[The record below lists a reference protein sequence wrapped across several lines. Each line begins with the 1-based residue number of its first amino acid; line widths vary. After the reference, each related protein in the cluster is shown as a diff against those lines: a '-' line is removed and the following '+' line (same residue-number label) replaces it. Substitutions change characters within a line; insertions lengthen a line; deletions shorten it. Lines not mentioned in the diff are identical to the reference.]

1 MPLAAIIL
9 VFLSATT
16 HATWNLLAH
25 SQQKVS
31 GNLFLRCLIVAGFA
45 GLVSELVAEW
55 HGDRFS
61 ILLWGAIL
69 ISGIV
74 HAAYYFGLTMGY
86 RHGNFTIVYPVSR
99 ALPVLFLAGFDV
111 LRGYEPSLLGWS
123 GIALVMAGCAIAP
136 LQSLQAIS
144 FRDYWNWSAVWVLAI
159 VLATVAYTTI
169 DKVAVD
175 VLLPHHMA
183 SSARYELL
191 QAFFTVPCLWLM
203 LQFIEEER
211 PHDPNK
217 LQTVYQTSGEQ
228 PISLRSSLFSFFA
241 NWKSAILF
249 SLFVFGSYWFML
261 LAYQFSAHVSY
272 LTSLRQISI
281 VLGVIVGTLILRE
294 PSPRLRIG
302 AAILITL
309 GCLCIAQS

>member
-31 GNLFLRCLIVAGFA
+31 GNLFLRCLIIA
-45 GLVSELVAEW
+45 GLAGLCSELVAEW
-55 HGDRFS
+55 QGDRFP
-61 ILLWGAIL
+61 IPLWGAIL
-69 ISGIV
+69 ISGVV

-86 RHGNFTIVYPVSR
+86 RHGNFTMVYPVSR

-123 GIALVMAGCAIAP
+123 GIILVMVGCAIAP
-136 LQSLQAIS
+136 LQSLQAVS
-144 FRDYWNWSAVWVLAI
+144 FRDYWNWAAVWVLAI
-159 VLATVAYTTI
+159 VLATVAYTAI
-169 DKVAVD
+169 DKIAVD
-175 VLLPHHMA
+175 VLLPHQMA

-191 QAFFTVPCLWLM
+191 QAFFTIPCLWVM
-203 LQFIEEER
+203 LQFIEEEN
-211 PHDPNK
+211 PNQLK
-217 LQTVYQTSGEQ
+217 ELPVADLTSGEE
-228 PISLRSSLFSFFA
+228 PIASRSSLFSFLA
-241 NWKSAILF
+241 NWKPAILF

-261 LAYQFSAHVSY
+261 LAYQFSARVSY

-281 VLGVIVGTLILRE
+281 VLGVVVGTLILRE
-294 PSPRLRIG
+294 PSPRLRIS